1 MTFFVGV
8 DIAKFTHYAC
18 IIDERGV
25 IHANSFS
32 FENTIDGFQLF
43 LSALSSLEKNDILVG
58 FESTA
63 HYHENLFNF
72 LSARGFK
79 CELINPI
86 LTKRFR
92 SLSLRD
98 TKTDKIDAFSIAS
111 FLSFNHS
118 RMNGSSFF
126 INELKFLCNERE
138 NLKSKIS
145 SEKIRLTSLFDRTFP
160 ELKAF
165 IGSSLYSKG
174 FFNLFKH
181 LNTAYQIKTTRID
194 RLYNLINESYNFYS
208 KDKVS
213 QIKSLA
219 SSSIGFHSDVLSSY
233 ISNTVYQIEL
243 FEQQLSCVEKQIID
257 IIKPMNSPLLKIPG
271 FGYIQTAYLLATI
284 ENIARF
290 DSPSKLLAY
299 AGLDPKV
306 RQSGL
311 FKASSTRMSKRGNK
325 LLRYALIWSAN
336 NVRKNSKTMKEYYL
350 KKRSESK
357 SHYNALGHCSKKLVN
372 YIFFVLQNPDKD
384 FILD

>member
-25 IHANSFS
+25 VHANSFS
-32 FENTIDGFQLF
+32 FENTIDGFKLF
-43 LSALSSLEKNDILVG
+43 LSTLSSFEKKDILIG

-72 LSARGFK
+72 LSTRGFK

-98 TKTDKIDAFSIAS
+98 AKTDKIDAFSIAS

-118 RMNGSSFF
+118 RMNGSSFS

-160 ELKAF
+160 ELKVF
-165 IGSSLYSKG
+165 IGSSFYSKG
-174 FFNLFKH
+174 FFNLFKN

-194 RLYNLINESYNFYS
+194 RLYNLINESYSFYT

-219 SSSIGFHSDVLSSY
+219 SSSIGFHSDALSSY

-243 FEQQLSCVEKQIID
+243 LEQQLSSVEKLIIN
-257 IIKPMNSPLLKIPG
+257 IIKPMDSPLLKIPG

-290 DSPSKLLAY
+290 DSPRKLLAY
-299 AGLDPKV
+299 AGLDPKI

-311 FKASSTRMSKRGNK
+311 FKASSTRMSKRGSK

-336 NVRKNSKTMKEYYL
+336 NVRKNSKTMKAYYL
-350 KKRSESK
+350 KKRSEGK

-384 FILD
+384 FVLD